1 MQPTHTDE
9 CFNPNICYLPSLVPE
24 DDLAAANRALQGS
37 RTVAEVAGPG
47 LAGVLVGALG
57 APVAI
62 AVDALSYIAST
73 LGIARSRP
81 MGQPASATR
90 TTGAGPRPPVSQG
103 LRILFTNT
111 YLRALTIH
119 AALYNLAEQIFT
131 LNLVLWAVQS
141 QGL

>member
-1 MQPTHTDE
+1 
-9 CFNPNICYLPSLVPE
+9 
-24 DDLAAANRALQGS
+24 
-37 RTVAEVAGPG
+37 
-47 LAGVLVGALG
+47 
-57 APVAI
+57 
-62 AVDALSYIAST
+62 
-73 LGIARSRP
+73 